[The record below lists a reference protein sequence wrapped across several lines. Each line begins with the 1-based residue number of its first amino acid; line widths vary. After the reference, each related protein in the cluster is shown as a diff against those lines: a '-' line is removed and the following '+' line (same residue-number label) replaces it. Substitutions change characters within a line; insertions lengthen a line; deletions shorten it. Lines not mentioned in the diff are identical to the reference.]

1 MPLCPKAP
9 GLRQCWD
16 DGLRVQLPQ
25 VGVSA
30 PHSMTDSLLLARP
43 LASGRAHRQQEPSF
57 PTRAPVLASS
67 SPLSP
72 ATSSSWSSQSSPSCS
87 AKLGRGSLPFLLA
100 LSPPAASV
108 PCRYQPLPAALGARA
123 SSTRWPAA
131 GHPQRVLGRHYF
143 AVFHSTVLTLCLK
156 NCLLCPSRQGPRET
170 S

>member
-16 DGLRVQLPQ
+16 DGLRVQLPK

-67 SPLSP
+67 SSLSP
-72 ATSSSWSSQSSPSCS
+72 ATSSSWSSQAAHHAPQSLVMAPSLSSSPSPHP
-87 AKLGRGSLPFLLA
+87 LP
-100 LSPPAASV
+100 LS

-123 SSTRWPAA
+123 SSPRWPAA
-131 GHPQRVLGRHYF
+131 DHRQRMLGGHYF
-143 AVFHSTVLTLCLK
+143 AVFHSIVLTLCLK
-156 NCLLCPSRQGPRET
+156 NCLFCPSRQGPRET